1 MELSFVMDSL
11 DGVPAEVASLYEKG
25 DGDKFVLTGIGG
37 IASKSRVDEF
47 RTSNVNLKAK
57 LEKFDG
63 IDVKDVEETKVKL
76 EEAIIRLENVKEA
89 DDETINKL
97 VDSRVAKISETA
109 QEAADKDA
117 NTISTLQRQ
126 LESLIIDGETTKGA
140 TKHKV
145 STDAITDV
153 LLRVKSVFKLVE
165 GKPVATKDGT
175 KLYAADGTSDLTI
188 SEYIKSLTKTSPHLF
203 QQSVGSRIPNQGGNR
218 FKGDPT
224 KLTPVQ
230 KINAGL
236 G

>member
-37 IASKSRVDEF
+37 TASKSRVDEF

-165 GKPVATKDGT
+165 GKPVATKDGA